1 MTDKLIVTNK
11 AALRAKYGA
20 AGLRSVTT
28 AVGKLVAADR
38 RRGLT
43 SRLIDLS
50 SKAAM
55 KAVKARAPAVTDALS
70 PKQNKDAV
78 DALYR
83 ALQPAYLMLLG
94 SVDVIPHQDLTN
106 PLLADDKEE
115 DAKAW
120 GDLPYA
126 CDAAYSRDIARFVG
140 PTRVVGRL
148 PDLTGARDPAHLLAL
163 LAHAA
168 AHRTRPL
175 KDYARYFSISVRLW
189 QHSTAQS
196 LESIFGND
204 DDLLIAPPA
213 TSARRASLARLS
225 HFINCHGGA
234 ADPQFYGEYRG
245 KFPVAMSTRQIGG
258 RIGAGTV
265 AAVECCYGAE
275 LYDSVALALDVPI
288 CQSYLAQGAYGY
300 LGSTTIAYGPARGNG
315 AADLITQYFLLAVQQ
330 GASLGRAALSARQDY
345 VRQAA
350 EMDPIDLKT
359 LAQFCLYGDPSITT
373 VERET
378 PTTVPRGVPAATAE
392 RHARAASRGQLH
404 DTGAQLAKTK
414 PTASKPV
421 AAKPPAQVLQSLR
434 SIARSLGLPDTAAFT
449 AYDVEG
455 ALPAMAATR
464 SLAGGKAAA
473 SCERYHVL
481 IAAQPGRSK
490 KQLGARVA
498 VVAKEAGA
506 RVIGYRVYLQK

>member
-1 MTDKLIVTNK
+1 MTDKLIVTNR

-20 AGLRSVTT
+20 TGLRSITT
-28 AVGKLVAADR
+28 AVTRLIAADR
-38 RRGLT
+38 RRGLA
-43 SRLIDLS
+43 SRLVDLS

-55 KAVKARAPAVTDALS
+55 KGLNAPVVTDPLS
-70 PKQNKDAV
+70 PKQNKDAI

-83 ALQPAYLMLLG
+83 AVQPDYLMLLG
-94 SVDVIPHQDLTN
+94 SIDVIPHQDLTN
-106 PLLADDKEE
+106 PLLADDSEE
-115 DAKAW
+115 DPRAW

-148 PDLTGARDPAHLLAL
+148 PDLTGARDPAHLVAL
-163 LAHAA
+163 LAGAA
-168 AHRTRPL
+168 THRARSL
-175 KDYARYFSISVRLW
+175 KDHARYYAISVRLW

-196 LESIFGND
+196 LENVFGND
-204 DDLLIAPPA
+204 DDLLVAPPA
-213 TSARRASLARLS
+213 TSARRKSLARLS

-245 KFPVAMSTRQIGG
+245 KFPVAMSTRQIKG
-258 RIGAGTV
+258 RIATGTV

-275 LYDSVALALDVPI
+275 LYDSVALALDLPI
-288 CQSYLAQGAYGY
+288 CQSYLAQGACGW

-315 AADLITQYFLLAVQQ
+315 AADLITQYFLLAVHQ
-330 GASLGRAALSARQDY
+330 GASLGRAALTARQDY

-359 LAQFCLYGDPSITT
+359 LAQFCLYGDPSITV

-378 PTTVPRGVPAATAE
+378 PTAVPRGMLSATAE
-392 RHARAASRGQLH
+392 RHARAATRGQLRE
-404 DTGAQLAKTK
+404 TGAQLAKAK

-421 AAKPPAQVLQSLR
+421 AVTPAAQVRRSLQ
-434 SIARSLGLPDTAAFT
+434 SIARSLGLPEKAAFT
-449 AYDVEG
+449 TYGVEG
-455 ALPAMAATR
+455 SSAMMAATR
-464 SLAGGKAAA
+464 SLAGGKSAAA
-473 SCERYHVL
+473 CERYHVL

-490 KQLGARVA
+490 KELGARVA

>member
-20 AGLRSVTT
+20 AGLRSVNA
-28 AVGKLVAADR
+28 AVAKLVAADR
-38 RRGLT
+38 RRGLA
-43 SRLIDLS
+43 SRVVDLS

-55 KAVKARAPAVTDALS
+55 KALKAPAVTDALS
-70 PKQNKDAV
+70 PKQNKDAI

-83 ALQPAYLMLLG
+83 ALQPDYLLLLG
-94 SVDVIPHQDLTN
+94 SIDVIPHQDLTN
-106 PLLADDKEE
+106 PLFADDKEE
-115 DAKAW
+115 DPKAW

-148 PDLTGARDPAHLLAL
+148 PDLTGAREPAHLLAL
-163 LAHAA
+163 LATAA
-168 AHRTRPL
+168 AHRARPL
-175 KDYARYFSISVRLW
+175 KDYAKYFSISVRLW
-189 QHSTAQS
+189 QHSSAQS
-196 LESIFGND
+196 LENIFGND

-213 TSARRASLARLS
+213 TSARRTSLARLS
-225 HFINCHGGA
+225 HFINCHGGE

-245 KFPVAMSTRQIGG
+245 KFPVAMATRHIKG
-258 RIGAGTV
+258 RIATGTV

-315 AADLITQYFLLAVQQ
+315 AADLITQYFLLAVHG

-359 LAQFCLYGDPSITT
+359 LAQFCLYGDPSITA

-378 PTTVPRGVPAATAE
+378 PTALPRGMPAATAE
-392 RHARAASRGQLH
+392 RHARAAARGQLRS
-404 DTGAQLAKTK
+404 TGLQLAKTK
-414 PTASKPV
+414 PTASKP
-421 AAKPPAQVLQSLR
+421 ADATTPAQVRQSLR
-434 SIARSLGLPDTAAFT
+434 SIARTLGLPETAAFT
-449 AYDVEG
+449 AYAVEG
-455 ALPAMAATR
+455 SPADAAATR
-464 SLAGGKAAA
+464 SLGTAKSAA

-490 KQLGARVA
+490 KELGARVA